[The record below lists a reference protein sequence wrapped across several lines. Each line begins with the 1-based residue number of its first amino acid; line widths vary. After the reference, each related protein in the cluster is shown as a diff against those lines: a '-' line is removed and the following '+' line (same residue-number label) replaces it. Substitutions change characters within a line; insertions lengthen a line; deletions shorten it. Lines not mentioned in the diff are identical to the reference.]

1 MDLISIK
8 RKYNNI
14 QYTIIVSFVIVVL
27 LIIIIVF
34 KEFNKKSID
43 KKIFASDEIQFQQAT
58 NLGNTKTEVKPIFIK
73 ETKANLPILTDE
85 GRKNMENIYNSTE
98 KRVFLTYDDGPSAN
112 VTPVILDTLKNE
124 DIKVTFFVL
133 GSRVELNPEMVKR
146 EYDEGHFVASH
157 GYSHVYSQIYASPQ
171 SVIDEYNITLNSIR
185 NAIGQPEYN
194 PHLFRYPG
202 GFWGGKYANVKKE
215 AQVLLE
221 QNGILHI
228 DWNSLTSDAAGKTT
242 PEQFMEEIDRTVGD
256 KNSIVLLMHD
266 AGNKMSTA
274 ETLPQIISYFRDR
287 GYAFKNFYDIIK

>member
-85 GRKNMENIYNSTE
+85 GIKNMENIYNSTE

-112 VTPVILDTLKNE
+112 VTPVILDALKNE